1 VGRRG
6 SAGIAKLFIERDVM
20 TDSLTQITAQVAA
33 PGTAGAA
40 SPALANPAEARLF
53 AGHMQTDG
61 LAEGPAQ
68 AAHVTG
74 STAVPALLQSLAN
87 QMQARPVEDI
97 QRSMLAAIDPE
108 DPAKTMVA
116 MTNFSMEATAS
127 MSRLHLCSSL
137 ASAAT
142 SLFGTLLKNQQ

>member
-6 SAGIAKLFIERDVM
+6 SAGIAKLIIERDVM

-53 AGHMQTDG
+53 AGHMQTE
-61 LAEGPAQ
+61 APAQ